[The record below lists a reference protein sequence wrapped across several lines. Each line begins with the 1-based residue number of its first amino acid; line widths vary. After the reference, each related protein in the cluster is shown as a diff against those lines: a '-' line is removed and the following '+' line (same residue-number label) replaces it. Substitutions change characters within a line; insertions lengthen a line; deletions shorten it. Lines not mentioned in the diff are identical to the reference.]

1 MTWQF
6 IPSISGFSV
15 HILSALVNLMLCSVR
30 ALDAQLMIQP
40 VILMNSISVSIVE
53 RKTSQWKGFVRQRI
67 EIFQIAASRSK
78 SLQPL
83 ACSSIYNR
91 SSSNFVY
98 YRNRFVLQ
106 LDFFHNGFS
115 FAQIWSNKIIE
126 SVIEFI
132 FSSFTRYICV
142 KIGELFGSFS

>member
-53 RKTSQWKGFVRQRI
+53 RKTSQ
-67 EIFQIAASRSK
+67 
-78 SLQPL
+78 
-83 ACSSIYNR
+83 
-91 SSSNFVY
+91 
-98 YRNRFVLQ
+98 
-106 LDFFHNGFS
+106 
-115 FAQIWSNKIIE
+115 
-126 SVIEFI
+126 
-132 FSSFTRYICV
+132 
-142 KIGELFGSFS
+142 